1 VSCPDWR
8 HLDLAARG
16 EASPQAARWEEALRH
31 LDAGCPLCRR
41 EALAADP
48 TLVFRLLPAP
58 ELTPAEEGEEVA
70 AARQAVAAMRAAS
83 RLNRHGRES
92 GGSMERWRQAAPRA
106 SRGQK
111 VVRWALA
118 AGLAGTALL
127 FGSSHG
133 WRGEMGR
140 AAALADHRGAGADG
154 AAGADGSGVSVPALR
169 APAGGRLAADREAPV
184 VLPASSRS
192 SIEGLSR
199 PEARV
204 YQIDGP
210 QMSVV
215 MIVDDKLD
223 V

>member
-1 VSCPDWR
+1 MSCPDWR
-8 HLDLAARG
+8 RLDPAARG
-16 EASPQAARWEEALRH
+16 EASPRAARWEEALRH
-31 LDAGCPLCRR
+31 LDGGCSLCRR

-58 ELTPAEEGEEVA
+58 EMTAAEEGEEVA

-83 RLNRHGRES
+83 RLGHHGRES
-92 GGSMERWRQAAPRA
+92 GSLMDRWPQVAPR
-106 SRGQK
+106 SPKGQRAL
-111 VVRWALA
+111 RWALA
-118 AGLAGTALL
+118 ASLAGAALL

-133 WRGEMGR
+133 WRGGMAG
-140 AAALADHRGAGADG
+140 AAALLEHRADRGAASIPALGAPADG
-154 AAGADGSGVSVPALR
+154 R
-169 APAGGRLAADREAPV
+169 IAADREAPA

-215 MIVDDKLD
+215 MIVDARLD

>member
-1 VSCPDWR
+1 MSCPDWR
-8 HLDLAARG
+8 RLDPAARG
-16 EASPQAARWEEALRH
+16 EASPLAARWEAALRH
-31 LDAGCPLCRR
+31 LDDGCPLCRR

-58 ELTPAEEGEEVA
+58 ELTPVEENEEVA

-83 RLNRHGRES
+83 RLEHHGRAS
-92 GGSMERWRQAAPRA
+92 GSLAARWPHA
-106 SRGQK
+106 SRQSSKGMK

-118 AGLAGTALL
+118 ASLAGMALL
-127 FGSSHG
+127 FGASHG
-133 WRGEMGR
+133 WRGDVGR
-140 AAALADHRGAGADG
+140 AAALLQHPGDRGAG
-154 AAGADGSGVSVPALR
+154 SVRALR
-169 APAGGRLAADREAPV
+169 APAGRLASDREAPM
-184 VLPASSRS
+184 VLPAASRS

-215 MIVDDKLD
+215 MIVDNKLD

>member
-1 VSCPDWR
+1 MSCPDWR
-8 HLDLAARG
+8 RLDPAARG

-41 EALAADP
+41 AALAADP

-83 RLNRHGRES
+83 RLEHHGRES
-92 GGSMERWRQAAPRA
+92 GGSTEGWGQVAPRTSRGRQAL
-106 SRGQK
+106 
-111 VVRWALA
+111 RWALA
-118 AGLAGTALL
+118 ASLAGTALL

-140 AAALADHRGAGADG
+140 AAALAEH
-154 AAGADGSGVSVPALR
+154 GSGVSVPALR
-169 APAGGRLAADREAPV
+169 GPAGGGRLAADREAPM